1 MAERFTTK
9 RQPEHRTE
17 QTIEQS
23 RAEQLTA
30 LRQSGEHRQL
40 EHPSLQGETRQRR
53 ETLRA
58 ARHEAE
64 QVYEQAA
71 QQERATAEAERRQ
84 RETREQQRAE
94 RQRQASPA
102 AQQERFDKTMAAVQ
116 SQLSPSS
123 RAFSKVIHNP
133 AIEKASEVTGSTV
146 ARPNALLSGAIAAFV
161 LTLAIYLIA
170 RFNGYPLSGAESIA
184 AFALGWLCG
193 LAFDFV
199 RMMMLGR
206 RNV

>member
-9 RQPEHRTE
+9 RQPERRTE

-40 EHPSLQGETRQRR
+40 EHPSLQGETRQRH

-71 QQERATAEAERRQ
+71 EQKRVTAEAERRQ
-84 RETREQQRAE
+84 HETREQQRAE
-94 RQRQASPA
+94 RQRQTSPA
-102 AQQERFDKTMAAVQ
+102 AQQSRFDKTMAAVQ
-116 SQLSPSS
+116 SHLSPSS
-123 RAFSKVIHNP
+123 RAFSKVNHNP
-133 AIEKASEVTGSTV
+133 ATELGSAHV
-146 ARPNALLSGAIAAFV
+146 
-161 LTLAIYLIA
+161 
-170 RFNGYPLSGAESIA
+170 
-184 AFALGWLCG
+184 
-193 LAFDFV
+193 
-199 RMMMLGR
+199 
-206 RNV
+206 

>member
-30 LRQSGEHRQL
+30 LHQSGEHRQL
-40 EHPSLQGETRQRR
+40 EHPSLQGKTRQQR

-133 AIEKASEVTGSTV
+133 AIEKASEVTGNTV

>member
-9 RQPEHRTE
+9 RQSERRTE

-40 EHPSLQGETRQRR
+40 EHPSLQGETRQRH

-71 QQERATAEAERRQ
+71 EQKRATAEAERRQ
-84 RETREQQRAE
+84 HETREQQRAE
-94 RQRQASPA
+94 RQRQTSPA

-133 AIEKASEVTGSTV
+133 AIEKASEVTGNTV

-199 RMMMLGR
+199 RMMMLGQ

>member
-71 QQERATAEAERRQ
+71 EQERATAEAERRQ
-84 RETREQQRAE
+84 HETHEQQRAE
-94 RQRQASPA
+94 RQRQTSPA

>member
-71 QQERATAEAERRQ
+71 EQERATAEVERRQ
-84 RETREQQRAE
+84 RETHEQQRAE

-133 AIEKASEVTGSTV
+133 AIEKASEVTGNTV

>member
-40 EHPSLQGETRQRR
+40 EHPSLQGETRQRH

-58 ARHEAE
+58 ARHETE
-64 QVYEQAA
+64 RVYEQAA
-71 QQERATAEAERRQ
+71 EQERATAEAERRQ
-84 RETREQQRAE
+84 HETREQQRAE

>member
-30 LRQSGEHRQL
+30 LRQSGEHHQL
-40 EHPSLQGETRQRR
+40 EHPSLQGETRQRH

-71 QQERATAEAERRQ
+71 EQKRATAEAERRQ
-84 RETREQQRAE
+84 HETREQQRAE
-94 RQRQASPA
+94 RQRQTSPA

-133 AIEKASEVTGSTV
+133 AIEKASEVTGNTV

>member
-9 RQPEHRTE
+9 RQSERRTE

-71 QQERATAEAERRQ
+71 EQERATAEAERRQ

-94 RQRQASPA
+94 HQRQTSPA

-123 RAFSKVIHNP
+123 RTFSKVIHNP
-133 AIEKASEVTGSTV
+133 AIEKASEVTGNTV

>member
-40 EHPSLQGETRQRR
+40 EHPSLQGETRQRH

-71 QQERATAEAERRQ
+71 EQERATAEAERRQ
-84 RETREQQRAE
+84 HHTREQQRAE
-94 RQRQASPA
+94 RQRQTRPA
-102 AQQERFDKTMAAVQ
+102 AQQERFHKPRTAVQ
-116 SQLSPSS
+116 SQRSPSS

-133 AIEKASEVTGSTV
+133 AIEKASEVPGNTV

>member
-71 QQERATAEAERRQ
+71 EQERATAEAERLQ
-84 RETREQQRAE
+84 REIREQQRAE
-94 RQRQASPA
+94 RQRQTSPA
-102 AQQERFDKTMAAVQ
+102 AQQERFDKTMAAIQ

-133 AIEKASEVTGSTV
+133 AIEKASEVTGNTV

>member
-17 QTIEQS
+17 QAIEQS

-40 EHPSLQGETRQRR
+40 EHPSLQGEARQRR

-71 QQERATAEAERRQ
+71 EQERATAEAERRQ
-84 RETREQQRAE
+84 HETREQQRAE
-94 RQRQASPA
+94 RQRQTSPA

-116 SQLSPSS
+116 YQLSPSS

-133 AIEKASEVTGSTV
+133 AIEKASEVTGNTV

>member
-40 EHPSLQGETRQRR
+40 EHPSLQGETRQRH

-58 ARHEAE
+58 ARHETE
-64 QVYEQAA
+64 RVYEQAA
-71 QQERATAEAERRQ
+71 EQERATAEAERRQ
-84 RETREQQRAE
+84 HKTREQQRAE
-94 RQRQASPA
+94 RQRQTSPA

-116 SQLSPSS
+116 SQLSPAS

>member
-17 QTIEQS
+17 QAIEQS

-71 QQERATAEAERRQ
+71 EQKRVTAEAERRQ
-84 RETREQQRAE
+84 HETREQQRAE
-94 RQRQASPA
+94 RQRQTSPA

>member
-9 RQPEHRTE
+9 RQPERRTE
-17 QTIEQS
+17 QTT
-23 RAEQLTA
+23 EQLTA

-40 EHPSLQGETRQRR
+40 EHPSLQGETRQRH
-53 ETLRA
+53 ETLRV

-71 QQERATAEAERRQ
+71 EQERATAEAERRQ
-84 RETREQQRAE
+84 HETREQQRAE
-94 RQRQASPA
+94 RQRQTSPA
-102 AQQERFDKTMAAVQ
+102 AQQERFDKTMTAVQ

-133 AIEKASEVTGSTV
+133 AIEKASEVTGNTV
-146 ARPNALLSGAIAAFV
+146 ARPNALLSGAVAAFV

-199 RMMMLGR
+199 RIMMLGR

>member
-40 EHPSLQGETRQRR
+40 EHPSLQGETRKRR

-71 QQERATAEAERRQ
+71 EQERATAEAERRQ

-133 AIEKASEVTGSTV
+133 AIEKASEVTGNTV
-146 ARPNALLSGAIAAFV
+146 ARPNALLSGAVAAFV

>member
-17 QTIEQS
+17 QAIEQS

-71 QQERATAEAERRQ
+71 EQERATAEAESRQ

-94 RQRQASPA
+94 RQRQTSPA

>member
-71 QQERATAEAERRQ
+71 EQERATVEAERRQ
-84 RETREQQRAE
+84 HETREQQRAE
-94 RQRQASPA
+94 RQRQTSPA

>member
-9 RQPEHRTE
+9 RQHEHRTE

-40 EHPSLQGETRQRR
+40 EHPSLQGETRQRH

-71 QQERATAEAERRQ
+71 EQERATAEAQRRQ

-94 RQRQASPA
+94 HQRQASPA

-133 AIEKASEVTGSTV
+133 AIEKASEVTGNTV

>member
-17 QTIEQS
+17 QAIEQS

-40 EHPSLQGETRQRR
+40 EHPSLQGETRQRH

-71 QQERATAEAERRQ
+71 EQERATAEAERRQ
-84 RETREQQRAE
+84 HETREQQRAE
-94 RQRQASPA
+94 RQRQTSPA

-146 ARPNALLSGAIAAFV
+146 ARPNALLSGAIAAFA

>member
-71 QQERATAEAERRQ
+71 EQERATAEAERRQ
-84 RETREQQRAE
+84 RETREQQRTE

-102 AQQERFDKTMAAVQ
+102 AQQERFDKTMAAIQ

-133 AIEKASEVTGSTV
+133 AIEKASEVTGNTV

>member
-9 RQPEHRTE
+9 RQSERRTE

-40 EHPSLQGETRQRR
+40 EHPSLQGETRQRH

-71 QQERATAEAERRQ
+71 EQERATAEAERRQ

-94 RQRQASPA
+94 RQRQTSPA

-199 RMMMLGR
+199 RIMMLGR

>member
-9 RQPEHRTE
+9 RQSERRTE

-40 EHPSLQGETRQRR
+40 EHPSLQGETRQR
-53 ETLRA
+53 
-58 ARHEAE
+58 HEAE

-71 QQERATAEAERRQ
+71 EQERATAEAERRQ
-84 RETREQQRAE
+84 HETREQQRAE
-94 RQRQASPA
+94 RQRQTSPA

-133 AIEKASEVTGSTV
+133 AIEKASEVTGNTV

-199 RMMMLGR
+199 RIMMLGR

>member
-94 RQRQASPA
+94 RQRQTSPA

-116 SQLSPSS
+116 SQLSSSS

>member
-71 QQERATAEAERRQ
+71 EQERATAEAEHRQ

-133 AIEKASEVTGSTV
+133 TIEKASEVTGNTV

>member
-17 QTIEQS
+17 QAIEQS

-40 EHPSLQGETRQRR
+40 EHPSLQGEARQRR

-71 QQERATAEAERRQ
+71 EQERATAEAERRQ
-84 RETREQQRAE
+84 HETREQQRAE
-94 RQRQASPA
+94 RQRQTSPA

-116 SQLSPSS
+116 SQLSSSS

-133 AIEKASEVTGSTV
+133 AIEKASEVTGNTV

>member
-40 EHPSLQGETRQRR
+40 EHPSLQGETRQRH

-71 QQERATAEAERRQ
+71 EQERATAEAERRQ
-84 RETREQQRAE
+84 HETREQQRAE

-161 LTLAIYLIA
+161 RTLAIYLIA

>member
-9 RQPEHRTE
+9 RQPERRTE

-40 EHPSLQGETRQRR
+40 EHPSLQGE
-53 ETLRA
+53 
-58 ARHEAE
+58 
-64 QVYEQAA
+64 
-71 QQERATAEAERRQ
+71 ERATAEAERRQ
-84 RETREQQRAE
+84 HETREQQRAE
-94 RQRQASPA
+94 RQRQTSPA

-193 LAFDFV
+193 IAFDFV

>member
-71 QQERATAEAERRQ
+71 EQERATAEAERRQ

-170 RFNGYPLSGAESIA
+170 RFNGYPISGAESIA